1 MTIVLSLAHRATG
14 VVLTSF
20 AYGLAAMPLLC
31 SHQFPYYVEALQA
44 MHLSPLLTLP
54 VKAGLAFT
62 LFYHTFN
69 GVRHLSN
76 AANPSQST
84 GQFREASE
92 ASSKGSRRR
101 SRELR
106 QFQKAG
112 RTVAEASVKFAMAY
126 AMSLAPMSAMPP
138 KQAAFTA
145 EFFARNK
152 ALKRPLSPH
161 LSIYAKEATSMLSL
175 CHRATGLGMAFL
187 TYGFGV
193 MPLVC
198 AHKFPHYVELLQAM
212 HLSPVLTFPVKLGL
226 SFALVYHT
234 LNGMR
239 HMVSSV
245 KGGGLK

>member
-1 MTIVLSLAHRATG
+1 
-14 VVLTSF
+14 
-20 AYGLAAMPLLC
+20 
-31 SHQFPYYVEALQA
+31 
-44 MHLSPLLTLP
+44 
-54 VKAGLAFT
+54 
-62 LFYHTFN
+62 
-69 GVRHLSN
+69 
-76 AANPSQST
+76 
-84 GQFREASE
+84 
-92 ASSKGSRRR
+92 
-101 SRELR
+101 
-106 QFQKAG
+106 
-112 RTVAEASVKFAMAY
+112 MAY
-126 AMSLAPMSAMPP
+126 AMRFAHRASALALLRPVAAFPTACLAPMSAMPP

-198 AHKFPHYVELLQAM
+198 SHKFPHYVELLQGM

-239 HMVSSV
+239 HMSWDL
-245 KGGGLK
+245 GLGFGLKELYISGFTVLGTSVTIALILACK